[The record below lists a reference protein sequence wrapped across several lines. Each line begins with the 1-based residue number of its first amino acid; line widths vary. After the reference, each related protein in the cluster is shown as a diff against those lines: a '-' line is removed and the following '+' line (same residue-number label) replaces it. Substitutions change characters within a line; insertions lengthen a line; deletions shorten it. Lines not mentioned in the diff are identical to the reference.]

1 MRKIILTL
9 AAAAAVVAPLAVS
22 EGAANA
28 VTPKSYANCTAMHK
42 VYKHGVAKS
51 QKAAN
56 YQVKKGYGKPKVSL
70 ALYNANDESD
80 ADKDGTACE
89 A

>member
-22 EGAANA
+22 DGAANA

-51 QKAAN
+51 LAASRAD
-56 YQVKKGYGKPKVSL
+56 GHG
-70 ALYNANDESD
+70 ALVAPRVYALNTKSD
-80 ADKDGTACE
+80 RDHDGVACE
-89 A
+89 G